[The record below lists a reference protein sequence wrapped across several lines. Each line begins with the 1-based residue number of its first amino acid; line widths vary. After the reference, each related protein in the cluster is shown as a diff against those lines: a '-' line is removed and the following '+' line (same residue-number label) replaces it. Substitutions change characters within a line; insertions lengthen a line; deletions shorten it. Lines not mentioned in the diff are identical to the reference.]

1 MEFVTIKA
9 EERPIGTMK
18 ASIFIID
25 GLYYWIPKSLI
36 KGIDRKKNTVTI
48 PEWFNKKR
56 KPDLNYIY

>member
-1 MEFVTIKA
+1 MKLITIKA

-18 ASIFIID
+18 ASIFVID
-25 GLYYWIPKSLI
+25 GMFFWIPISLI
-36 KGIDRKKNTVTI
+36 KEIDRSNNTVTI